1 MKQMRNVITLSNM
14 EPNLEEWAREEAKR
28 RGKHF
33 YQVINEALDLLR
45 LAREG
50 RVEEAHGSVGQ
61 SPCQVQTEKVVEKR
75 FTLPTQEKLA

>member
-14 EPNLEEWAREEAKR
+14 EPDLEEWAREEAKR

-50 RVEEAHGSVGQ
+50 RVEEAHGSTGQ
-61 SPCQVQTEKVVEKR
+61 RPSPVPTEEAVEMQ
-75 FTLPTQEKLA
+75 FTLPR